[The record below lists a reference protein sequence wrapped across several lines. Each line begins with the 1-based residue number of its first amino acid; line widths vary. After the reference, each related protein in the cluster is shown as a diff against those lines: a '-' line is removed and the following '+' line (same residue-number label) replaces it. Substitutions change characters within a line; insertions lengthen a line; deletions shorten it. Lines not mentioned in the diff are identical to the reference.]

1 MKNSLPNAEHRY
13 DQRKRDLLEV
23 FASKVASLPTPRI
36 LHHAFSWDVSQNV
49 HGTRTQDPVLQDVSQ
64 VDTSSYLACRMSHR
78 CREVVVQRYS
88 RRSSADWSETE
99 VQLSDLAGNAMSL
112 TVVSA
117 CTLAALCVK
126 EYARRRIK
134 DNSFRLGTFGVCSSV
149 CSRILVMSTLLLTSL
164 EHLKHQHSNTK
175 TQVLRRSNISPPLH
189 PSEAAPRQQRRKSRV
204 QSICLENFLIYS
216 RCYRVL
222 CLVSV

>member
-1 MKNSLPNAEHRY
+1 MSQENHSDVTKTLTPTLEHRY

-23 FASKVASLPTPRI
+23 FASKVASLPTPRDA

-49 HGTRTQDPVLQDVSQ
+49 HMAQPNSRPGITGCLTPGGYIFLPCMSRCLTGAEKLLFNGIPVDRLQIGQ
-64 VDTSSYLACRMSHR
+64 
-78 CREVVVQRYS
+78 
-88 RRSSADWSETE
+88 ETE

-134 DNSFRLGTFGVCSSV
+134 DNSFRLGKCSSAKRENFK
-149 CSRILVMSTLLLTSL
+149 SY
-164 EHLKHQHSNTK
+164 HSNT
-175 TQVLRRSNISPPLH
+175 I
-189 PSEAAPRQQRRKSRV
+189 
-204 QSICLENFLIYS
+204 F
-216 RCYRVL
+216 
-222 CLVSV
+222 